1 MKKILLSVCIIC
13 FWGST
18 LLYGQNEKTD
28 VVYKLI
34 TRITGEED
42 LPVRLS
48 LKPSEETY
56 FQYWAEDGTLQI
68 EGSSPV
74 ALCRGFYDFIKSNGG
89 GLYSWSGNNIRFPEQ
104 LDNLLQ
110 KRVVSPFPNHYYFN
124 ACTYGYSMP
133 YWDWERWEKEIDWMA
148 LHGINMPLALVG
160 YEAILARVWK
170 QMGLTDEEINDYFVG
185 PAHLPWGEYQW
196 C

>member
-1 MKKILLSVCIIC
+1 MRKVILLSIC
-13 FWGST
+13 CF
-18 LLYGQNEKTD
+18 LLGGIHLVYGKQKGVENIHS
-28 VVYKLI
+28 LI
-34 TRITGEED
+34 ERVTGRND

-48 LKPSEETY
+48 LTPDGKTY
-56 FQYWAEDGTLQI
+56 FQYQTEDGVLQI

-74 ALCRGFYDFIKSNGG
+74 ALCRGFYDFIKSNGC

-104 LDNLLQ
+104 LDDSPQ

-124 ACTYGYSMP
+124 VCTYGYSMP
-133 YWDWERWEKEIDWMA
+133 YWDWKRWEKEIDWMA

-170 QMGLTDEEINDYFVG
+170 KMGLTDEEINNYFVG
-185 PAHLPWGEYQW
+185 LAHLP
-196 C
+196 